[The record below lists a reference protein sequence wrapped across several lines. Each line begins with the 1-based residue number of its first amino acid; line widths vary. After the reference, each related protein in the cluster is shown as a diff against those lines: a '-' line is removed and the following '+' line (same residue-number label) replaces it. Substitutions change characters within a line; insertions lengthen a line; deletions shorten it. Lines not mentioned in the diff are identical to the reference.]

1 VYAFE
6 QSWEQLAAHAHG
18 GGRPARI
25 RKSEYR
31 EFLMNPK
38 AMGDC
43 IIRIADAF
51 GLDNPHRVGPDIGTS
66 SSLFAAAARP
76 GRFRSVIVG
85 SGGAAVPIQVTRI
98 LKEGLRPPIWSR
110 AGSSAV
116 APSSRSR

>member
-51 GLDNPHRVGPDIGTS
+51 GLDNPTGSAPTSAPRRRCSLQPHGPAGSAVS
-66 SSLFAAAARP
+66 SSEVAAR
-76 GRFRSVIVG
+76 RCR
-85 SGGAAVPIQVTRI
+85 
-98 LKEGLRPPIWSR
+98 
-110 AGSSAV
+110 
-116 APSSRSR
+116 SRSPGF